1 MANTDPTK
9 CHNDC
14 YYQILAIQA
23 RTRLN
28 LANCIMTSIH
38 SLLSTERFLKD
49 FKMPGWAPLNESI
62 VKKQI
67 KISDKASKKRASDLH
82 FCVEM
87 IKQGCKICRDK
98 DTALHQVIQQSA
110 SENQSDY
117 DLQMDFALQILKEL

>member
-9 CHNDC
+9 CRDDC

-28 LANCIMTSIH
+28 LANCIITSMH
-38 SLLSTERFLKD
+38 SLLSAERFLKD
-49 FKMPGWAPLNESI
+49 FKMPGWAPLNESV

-67 KISDKASKKRASDLH
+67 EISDKASKKSASDLH

-87 IKQGCKICRDK
+87 IKQ
-98 DTALHQVIQQSA
+98 ANS
-110 SENQSDY
+110 N
-117 DLQMDFALQILKEL
+117 